1 MLCKVLWKTRRG
13 RIFNEQAELN
23 SNNSIWPSPDYQCY
37 HCFMVCLGFSFF
49 FFFFLPLASSNS
61 TEYEFQAVISVS
73 NLEQF
78 QSILNT
84 LSFPL
89 LINAT
94 GEITSINTTTG
105 KTSIY
110 VASPLL
116 ANLIHS
122 KCHIEPLCCVL
133 LSVFTKHN
141 CKHNWI
147 PVHMWGELCLVI

>member
-1 MLCKVLWKTRRG
+1 MNKQNWIAITVSDQVQIISVIIALW
-13 RIFNEQAELN
+13 FVWVFL
-23 SNNSIWPSPDYQCY
+23 
-37 HCFMVCLGFSFF
+37 FF
-49 FFFFLPLASSNS
+49 LFFLPLASSNS

-89 LINAT
+89 SINAT